1 MIKADY
7 EKCTGCGACLQR
19 CPQKC
24 IEWTLGEFGFKY
36 PKADENKCVNC
47 GLCDKACP
55 IGRLP
60 AELENQAVFALV
72 NKDKSILMNS
82 TSGGAFSALAKA
94 VFEDGGVVY
103 GCEMGPEFQVRHAKA
118 TSKDELHR
126 FRGSKYVQSDTDN
139 TYNLV
144 KNDLK
149 EGIKVLYSGTPC
161 QIAGLL
167 GFLGK
172 QYDNL
177 TTIDIVCHGVASQ
190 LYFDK
195 FIEYIKEKKPGLTRI
210 EFRNKKFVG
219 WSCSGLLTTNGKDY
233 PFYNHEYY
241 YYSYFLSGEIYRKSC
256 YTCPYANLNRIGDL
270 TLGDFWGVEGLN
282 IGMDVSNGCSLVS
295 VNTNKGKN
303 LIESLGSQI
312 DMTAVDTAVAAKNN
326 AQLIRPSTYK
336 ESRKERLQEYDTL
349 SGAEIQKKYIYNHK
363 GRILKGAIKK
373 MIPYSIKSKI
383 RGMH

>member
-60 AELENQAVFALV
+60 AKLENQAIFALV

-195 FIEYIKEKKPGLTRI
+195 FIEYITEKKPGLTRI

-303 LIESLGSQI
+303 LIDSLGLQI
-312 DMTAVDTAVAAKNN
+312 NITAVDIAAAARNN
-326 AQLIRPSTYK
+326 AQLTRPSTYK
-336 ESRKERLQEYDTL
+336 ESRKERLQEFDTL
-349 SGAEIQKKYIYNHK
+349 NGAEIQKKYIYNHK
-363 GRILKGAIKK
+363 GRILKGIIKK

-383 RGMH
+383 RGM